1 MEQPLAGLK
10 VIDLTSFLS
19 GPFCTMLLGD
29 MGAEVIKIEEPKAG
43 DANRSSRP
51 MIKGE
56 GAYFL
61 YTNRNKR
68 SLTLNLREEDGRK
81 ILLQLAKDADVF
93 VENFRPQV
101 KKRLKIDYPVLKE
114 MNPRL
119 IYCSISG
126 FGQTGPWAERPGFD
140 QIAQGMSGLMSVT
153 GFPEQ
158 GATRVGVA
166 IGDSVCGIF
175 ASYGILTALVE
186 RNKSGRGQFLETSL
200 LEGLVSLLGFQAG
213 KYFATGETP
222 LQQGNDHGV
231 NAPYGTYRTKD
242 GYLNIATA
250 THKMWEILCQVLGMA
265 ELPKDLRFLMDGDR
279 VKNKKELREI
289 IEKQLSARTSAEWVE
304 ILNQKG
310 IPCGMINTIDE
321 VFRDEQVLHQ
331 QMLME
336 VEHTTAGKIKLIGF
350 PVKLERTP
358 AHISL
363 PPPVLGQHTRE
374 ILQKL
379 NYSDEEINDL
389 KKRGII

>member
-1 MEQPLAGLK
+1 MGQPLAGLK
-10 VIDLTSFLS
+10 VTDLTSFLS

-51 MIKGE
+51 SIKGE

-61 YTNRNKR
+61 YANRNKK
-68 SLTLNLREEDGRK
+68 SMTLNLREEEGRK
-81 ILLQLAKDADVF
+81 ILIQLAKDADVF

-101 KKRLKIDYPVLKE
+101 KKRLKIDYPILKE
-114 MNPRL
+114 INPRL

-153 GFPEQ
+153 GFPEY
-158 GATRVGVA
+158 GPTRVGVA

-175 ASYGILTALVE
+175 AAYGILTALME
-186 RNKSGRGQFLETSL
+186 REKSGQGQFLETSL
-200 LEGLVSLLGFQAG
+200 LEGLISVLGFQAAI
-213 KYFATGETP
+213 YFATGETP
-222 LQQGNDHGV
+222 LPQGNDHAV

-242 GYLNIATA
+242 GYINIATA
-250 THKMWEILCQVLGMA
+250 TQKMWEILSQILGMG
-265 ELPKDLRFLMDGDR
+265 ELTNDPRFRRNDGR
-279 VKNKKELREI
+279 VKNKKELRETM
-289 IEKQLSARTSAEWVE
+289 EKQLASKTSTEWVE
-304 ILNQKG
+304 ILNQEG
-310 IPCGMINTIDE
+310 IPCGTINTIDQ
-321 VFRDEQVLHQ
+321 VFQDKQVLHQ

-336 VEHTTAGKIKLIGF
+336 IDHLTAGEIKMIGF
-350 PVKLERTP
+350 PVKMERTP

-363 PPPVLGQHTRE
+363 PPPVLGQHNRE
-374 ILQKL
+374 ILKGL
-379 NYSDEEINDL
+379 NYSNEAIEDL

>member
-1 MEQPLAGLK
+1 MGQPLAGLK

-51 MIKGE
+51 SIKGE

-61 YTNRNKR
+61 YANRNKK
-68 SLTLNLREEDGRK
+68 SMTLNLREEEGRK
-81 ILLQLAKDADVF
+81 ILIQLAKDADVF

-101 KKRLKIDYPVLKE
+101 KKRLKIDYPILKE
-114 MNPRL
+114 INPRL

-153 GFPEQ
+153 GFPEY
-158 GATRVGVA
+158 GPTRVGVA

-175 ASYGILTALVE
+175 AAYGILTALME
-186 RNKSGRGQFLETSL
+186 REKSGQGQFLETSL
-200 LEGLVSLLGFQAG
+200 LEGLISVLGFQAAI
-213 KYFATGETP
+213 YFATGETP
-222 LQQGNDHGV
+222 LPQGNDHAV

-242 GYLNIATA
+242 GYINIATA
-250 THKMWEILCQVLGMA
+250 TQKMWEILSQILGMG
-265 ELPKDLRFLMDGDR
+265 ELTNDPRFRRNDGR
-279 VKNKKELREI
+279 VKNKKELRETM
-289 IEKQLSARTSAEWVE
+289 EKQLASKTSTEWVE
-304 ILNQKG
+304 ILNQEG
-310 IPCGMINTIDE
+310 IPCGTINTIDQ
-321 VFRDEQVLHQ
+321 VFQDKQVLHQ

-336 VEHTTAGKIKLIGF
+336 IDHLTAGEIKMIGF
-350 PVKLERTP
+350 PVKMERTP

-363 PPPVLGQHTRE
+363 PPPVLGQHNRE
-374 ILQKL
+374 ILKGL
-379 NYSDEEINDL
+379 NYSNEAIEDL